1 MVFSAVTSLA
11 MRRMEAVGEAV
22 WTKRVAAAYGGMLR
36 EMKRVAEETR
46 GEYDDGGANS
56 EAAAPSVP
64 PPLAPAAIG
73 RALFARAVSADNA
86 DDVAGG
92 NGGGGGETK
101 DEGPPPPH
109 PSAPS
114 AAARPVKT
122 LPRPAYQ
129 GDKLALFKVCGLSV
143 SVCAGKYADVKKAR
157 DLIARGINIDEQN
170 KGFKRTAL
178 IWATITNCLEIV
190 QELIRAGAALDLQ
203 DKNGY
208 TALMEAVMNK
218 HPEIVQEL
226 IRAGAA
232 LDVQDNYGQT
242 AFFHYQRQ
250 LWDGRDKDTSS
261 GAIAAMLLEA
271 GARCPGYKRS
281 GVFNSTCKICR
292 KSKKGHS
299 LQ

>member
-1 MVFSAVTSLA
+1 
-11 MRRMEAVGEAV
+11 MEAVGEAV

-157 DLIARGINIDEQN
+157 DLIARGINLDEQN
-170 KGFKRTAL
+170 KYGWTALMNTCTLLNKYGWTAL
-178 IWATITNCLEIV
+178 INTSTLLNNNRPEIA

-203 DKNGY
+203 DTSGE
-208 TALMEAVMNK
+208 TAL
-218 HPEIVQEL
+218 
-226 IRAGAA
+226 
-232 LDVQDNYGQT
+232 QT
-242 AFFHYQRQ
+242 ARS
-250 LWDGRDKDTSS
+250 RD
-261 GAIAAMLLEA
+261 
-271 GARCPGYKRS
+271 
-281 GVFNSTCKICR
+281 
-292 KSKKGHS
+292 
-299 LQ
+299 